1 LIEKFNFYDIYG
13 YLLPGAVVL
22 LLFWL
27 PIGIKQHKLPT
38 GDWTSALLGA
48 ALAYVAGVLLQTF
61 VGKLL
66 PPVVGT
72 AGKGDDKHLRYPS
85 ERLLD
90 PFQPQSSWPP
100 QLSDCVREQVAGA
113 IDQKLGIKC
122 AELALNSIPDKKADF
137 MRNEAFFLARHYL
150 ILRKGTGYTEQF
162 EGMYALTSA
171 LAAAFA
177 LATAYYCGWA
187 LNIFR
192 SGWIP
197 FAAALTVTVGLLVAV
212 NATALLLLTKKWF
225 SILQWTTATGVL
237 MAALGM
243 GYGLGHHYEITHWLS
258 AALALAAIAALLASL
273 RCYGFYREFIEY
285 FAITIWRGFLLATKQ
300 KDSPGGAQEN
310 NQGNKG

>member
-1 LIEKFNFYDIYG
+1 MIEKFNFYDIYG

-27 PIGIKQHKLPT
+27 PIGMAQHKWPS

-48 ALAYVAGVLLQTF
+48 ALAYIAGVLLQTF

-72 AGKGDDKHLRYPS
+72 AGTGDDKHLRYPS

-90 PFQPQSSWPP
+90 PFQPQRSWPP
-100 QLSDCVREQVAGA
+100 QLSDCVREQVADA
-113 IDQKLGIKC
+113 IDQKLGIER
-122 AELALNSIPDKKADF
+122 ASLALDGIPDKKADF

-171 LAAAFA
+171 LATAFA
-177 LATAYYCGWA
+177 LATAYYFGWA
-187 LNIFR
+187 LNVFK

-197 FAAALTVTVGLLVAV
+197 FAAVLTVTVGLLVAV
-212 NATALLLLTKKWF
+212 NATALLFLTKKWF
-225 SILQWTTATGVL
+225 SILQWTAAGGVL
-237 MAALGM
+237 MTALGM
-243 GYGLGHHYEITHWLS
+243 GYDLGHHCGITHWLA

-285 FAITIWRGFLLATKQ
+285 FAITIWRGFLMASKQ
-300 KDSPGGAQEN
+300 KDPPGDAQK
-310 NQGNKG
+310 NKG